1 VSEKS
6 LNLVTAT
13 AENTDSH
20 DSDHARTYATWS
32 SVIFRPNVGS
42 GRHGVA
48 LQLLNR
54 AAWGSSPC
62 GLSYSSNRC
71 RAYPCEVGNDKK
83 TINEILGVRP
93 AGAPAAPPPDRNPA
107 EWMYERIARQ
117 IIDFEKRLSVDE
129 EVGGRFVA
137 APREGDFRI
146 KDTDYLEP
154 RHADF

>member
-54 AAWGSSPC
+54 AAWGSDFNEAVIALRLVLQFEQVPC
-62 GLSYSSNRC
+62 L
-71 RAYPCEVGNDKK
+71 P
-83 TINEILGVRP
+83 
-93 AGAPAAPPPDRNPA
+93 
-107 EWMYERIARQ
+107 M
-117 IIDFEKRLSVDE
+117 
-129 EVGGRFVA
+129 
-137 APREGDFRI
+137 
-146 KDTDYLEP
+146 
-154 RHADF
+154 